1 MIRMTKSQMNR
12 FDYKEWVAYFADNN
26 EKRLEID
33 FSEEK
38 DMPAG
43 KKALIFPSIRAFR
56 KGEGSEGRHLA
67 DAAAKWADR
76 TGRPEYK
83 EAMQWFVREEN
94 WHSAYLKK
102 YMDFHRIK
110 DAEKS
115 FLDKIFRRLRQLAGL
130 KCEVTVLVTAE
141 MIALTYYDA
150 LSKCTESS
158 ALKSICRQM
167 LKDEI
172 PHIIFQSYTIGH
184 FNNSLAYR
192 LARILLM
199 EFTSL
204 AVWCAYRQVFEAGG
218 YCFRRFLS
226 VNLWYLRQSMDMA
239 MRVGGSAAACR
250 R

>member
-1 MIRMTKSQMNR
+1 MIGMTTSKMNR
-12 FDYKEWVAYFADNN
+12 FGYKEWVAYFRANDK
-26 EKRLEID
+26 KRLEID

-38 DMPAG
+38 DLPAD
-43 KKALIFPSIRAFR
+43 KKSLIFPSIRAFR

-67 DAAAKWADR
+67 EVAASWADR
-76 TGRPEYK
+76 AGEPEYK

-102 YMDFHRIK
+102 YMDFHHVK
-110 DAEKS
+110 DAEHS
-115 FLDKIFRRLRQLAGL
+115 FLDKIFRSLRQLAGL

-150 LSKCTESS
+150 LSGCTDSL
-158 ALKSICRQM
+158 ALKSICRRM

-184 FNNSLAYR
+184 FNNGPAYR

-204 AVWCAYRQVFEAGG
+204 VVWCAYRQVFEAGG
-218 YCFRRFLS
+218 YGFGRFLNT
-226 VNLWYLRQSMDMA
+226 NLWYLRQSMEMA
-239 MRVGGSAAACR
+239 GIDSGSNAAR
-250 R
+250 